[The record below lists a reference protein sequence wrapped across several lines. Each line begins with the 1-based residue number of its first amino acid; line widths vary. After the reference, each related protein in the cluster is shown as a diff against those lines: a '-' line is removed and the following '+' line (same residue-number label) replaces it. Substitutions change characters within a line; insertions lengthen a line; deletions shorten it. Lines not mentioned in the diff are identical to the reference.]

1 MHLPPPLKQ
10 QVESAI
16 GHEITGSAPVSGG
29 CINNGARLDTQTGSS
44 FFLKWN
50 EAASPEM
57 FEAEANGLEAL
68 RRAGAIR
75 APEPLALG
83 GGDDTSPWLVLEYVG
98 PGEPA
103 SDYPEQLGV
112 SLAKLHHAE
121 FALPFGWERD
131 NWVGSLPQANDERS
145 EWGHFWGDLR
155 IVPQLQLAR
164 SKGFLVHDTMDRLVD
179 VIPDALAD
187 VETGGLLHGDLWSG
201 NAYATEAGTPV
212 IVDPAVFRG
221 HGEVDLAMT
230 ELFGGFGQRFYEAY
244 NAILPISREY
254 EAFRRDLYQLYY
266 LLVHLN
272 LFGGSYESSS
282 LAAASRTLTALG

>member
-1 MHLPPPLKQ
+1 
-10 QVESAI
+10 
-16 GHEITGSAPVSGG
+16 
-29 CINNGARLDTQTGSS
+29 
-44 FFLKWN
+44 
-50 EAASPEM
+50 
-57 FEAEANGLEAL
+57 
-68 RRAGAIR
+68 
-75 APEPLALG
+75 
-83 GGDDTSPWLVLEYVG
+83 
-98 PGEPA
+98 
-103 SDYPEQLGV
+103 
-112 SLAKLHHAE
+112 
-121 FALPFGWERD
+121 
-131 NWVGSLPQANDERS
+131 
-145 EWGHFWGDLR
+145 
-155 IVPQLQLAR
+155 VPQLQLAR

-212 IVDPAVFRG
+212 IGDPAVFRG